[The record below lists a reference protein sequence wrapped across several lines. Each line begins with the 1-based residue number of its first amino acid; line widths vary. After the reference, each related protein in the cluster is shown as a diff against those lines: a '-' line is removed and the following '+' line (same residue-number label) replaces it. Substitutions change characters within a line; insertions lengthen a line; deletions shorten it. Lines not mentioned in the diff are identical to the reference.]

1 MLINYNAKP
10 PVPAAGLNPKF
21 ALRSVGAGG
30 FPNHRGRLNSQN
42 ELDGNI
48 LYDLDI
54 NSQISAPH
62 YGGNLQVNNQS

>member
-1 MLINYNAKP
+1 MLITSSAKP

-42 ELDGNI
+42 ELEGNI
-48 LYDLDI
+48 LYDLDV
-54 NSQISAPH
+54 NS
-62 YGGNLQVNNQS
+62 